1 MPIVGIPPIIK
12 RRESQNTGD
21 IAENRVGP
29 ARGEERSVTTVV
41 EKNENAYKNPSR
53 QDSKRQSDP
62 LRISPLDDANHQR
75 HEQDV
80 RTQSIEELPDRL
92 SQIRFCVLRDDL
104 VPSRFGGSDFGTSD
118 SGELFFSR
126 MVQC

>member
-12 RRESQNTGD
+12 RRESQNAGD
-21 IAENRVGP
+21 IAENGVCP
-29 ARGEERSVTTVV
+29 ARGEERSVATVV

-62 LRISPLDDANHQR
+62 VRISPLDDANHQR

-80 RTQSIEELPDRL
+80 QTQSIEELPDRL
-92 SQIRFCVLRDDL
+92 SQIRFCV
-104 VPSRFGGSDFGTSD
+104 
-118 SGELFFSR
+118 
-126 MVQC
+126 